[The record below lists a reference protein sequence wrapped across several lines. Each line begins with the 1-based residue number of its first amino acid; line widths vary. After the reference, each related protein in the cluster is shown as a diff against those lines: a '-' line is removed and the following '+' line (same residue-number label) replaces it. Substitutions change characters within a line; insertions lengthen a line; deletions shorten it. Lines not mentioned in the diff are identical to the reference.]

1 MEAPD
6 PSGSGNPAMLSGA
19 RVIAFAATAQPER
32 ARAFYGGTLGL
43 PLVEENAFALVFD
56 ANGVGLRVQKVETA
70 SPPPYTSLGW
80 AVGSIRDTVR
90 ALSEEGVAV
99 ERYPF
104 LQQDEQ
110 GIWHSPSG
118 ARVAWFRDPD
128 GNLLS
133 VVEHMATGA

>member
-1 MEAPD
+1 
-6 PSGSGNPAMLSGA
+6 MLSNA
-19 RVIAFAATAQPER
+19 PIIAFAATAQPDR

-43 PLVEENAFALVFD
+43 KLVEESEFALVFD
-56 ANGVGLRVQKVETA
+56 ANGTELRVQKVEAA
-70 SPPPYTSLGW
+70 SPAPYTSLGW

-90 ALSEEGVAV
+90 ALAGKGVAF

-118 ARVAWFRDPD
+118 ARVACFKDPD

-133 VVEHMATGA
+133 VVEHMAAGA